1 MLGVTQSHNSS
12 SSTNP
17 AGTPGSRRGARLG
30 IGTSPLVR
38 LPLAELAPLALL
50 LGTLLGTGQLPAA
63 ASGTRGFVC
72 ASSNGSPATQ
82 AVTRDGRQV
91 PVIRWTSAVFNDAGW
106 NPQRRCEEVSERF
119 NTYLREG
126 RLKYIT
132 TGRMNGLPVICTA
145 RSNSSGCDGLLYTLK
160 PGQDATA
167 TLKSLLEIRVKARGP
182 LYETTSRLYVSVDE
196 LVETA
201 QANASGAAPSP
212 ASSATQESKT
222 TRESIP
228 TGPAVGGPLF

>member
-1 MLGVTQSHNSS
+1 MSGVTHSHKSAANA
-12 SSTNP
+12 NP
-17 AGTPGSRRGARLG
+17 VGTTGAYPAADQESG
-30 IGTSPLVR
+30 ASPLSC
-38 LPLAELAPLALL
+38 LPLPGLAPLALL
-50 LGTLLGTGQLPAA
+50 LGTLLGTSQLPAA

-106 NPQRRCEEVSERF
+106 NPQRRCEEVTERF

-201 QANASGAAPSP
+201 QANASGTAPSP
-212 ASSATQESKT
+212 APSTSRESKT
-222 TRESIP
+222 TRESNP